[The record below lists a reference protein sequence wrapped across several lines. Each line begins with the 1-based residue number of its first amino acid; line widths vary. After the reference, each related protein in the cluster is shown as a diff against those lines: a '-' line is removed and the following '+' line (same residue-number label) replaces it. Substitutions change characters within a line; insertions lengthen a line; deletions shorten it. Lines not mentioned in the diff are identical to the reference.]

1 MPEWRPQKLNSSFGQ
16 NFAGKSSR
24 MSSFDVYDAIIIGG
38 VLVLSM
44 GYLMMKSTVGVS
56 PSGSTKPAAV

>member
-1 MPEWRPQKLNSSFGQ
+1 
-16 NFAGKSSR
+16 
-24 MSSFDVYDAIIIGG
+24 MSSFDEYDAIIIGG
-38 VLVLSM
+38 VLVLSI